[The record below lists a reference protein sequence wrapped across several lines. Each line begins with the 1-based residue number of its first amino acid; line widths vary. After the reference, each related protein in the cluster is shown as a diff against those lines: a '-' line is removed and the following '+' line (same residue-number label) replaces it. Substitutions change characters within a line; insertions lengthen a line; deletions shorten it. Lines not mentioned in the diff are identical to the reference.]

1 MKGIYPR
8 DPKKKPNKATTYY
21 HVKDISYI
29 ANEPIIDYFRQTKA
43 FLKKV
48 DWFLIRYKCFRLHG
62 RMEEENIQKLFVNG
76 KINQKCH

>member
-1 MKGIYPR
+1 MCILKGIYPR
-8 DPKKKPNKATTYY
+8 EPNKLNKGPTYY

-48 DWFLIRYKCFRLHG
+48 GAEGEDDG
-62 RMEEENIQKLFVNG
+62 
-76 KINQKCH
+76 